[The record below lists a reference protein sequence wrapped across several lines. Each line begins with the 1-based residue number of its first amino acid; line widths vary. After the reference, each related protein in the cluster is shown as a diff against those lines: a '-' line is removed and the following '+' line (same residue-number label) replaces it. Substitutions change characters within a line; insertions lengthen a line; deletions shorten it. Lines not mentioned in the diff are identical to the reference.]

1 VIPVTKNTVRLT
13 RFSVVH
19 TPNEHQ
25 GTIIRCF
32 VGHEI
37 VIAYVPRDAP
47 DDYFNWPKPSR
58 DEVRPPL
65 WECHLVVDRNLSAF
79 ARIIQ
84 EKYRRRE
91 YCKFQKP
98 GLSEEL
104 IEITLEDI
112 HRSGANLSDTVI
124 DIARAFCRMEGNSF
138 TENL

>member
-37 VIAYVPRDAP
+37 VIAYVPRDAL

-79 ARIIQ
+79 ARLIQ
-84 EKYRRRE
+84 QKYRCHE
-91 YCKFQKP
+91 YCES
-98 GLSEEL
+98 LRLDRSEEL
-104 IEITLEDI
+104 IEITLDDI
-112 HRSGANLSDTVI
+112 QRSGANLSDTVI
-124 DIARAFCRMEGNSF
+124 DIARAFRRAGLSSVA
-138 TENL
+138 ENL

>member
-1 VIPVTKNTVRLT
+1 MIPVTKNTVRLT

-37 VIAYVPRDAP
+37 VIAYVPRDAL